1 MYCDLTI
8 DMSFF
13 YFFDMF
19 STDFWLL
26 IIGCAFFF
34 GCSWIFSNFQKSS
47 YKREIRNRRSFVLL
61 AKLLAEEE
69 KIACDTRGC
78 KGDGTGEVYLALPEG
93 VVQVFSHRDGK
104 FAISLLG
111 AVLINDLHADM
122 AREFCK
128 ELNAN
133 EKRIRYSVGFE
144 PAIAKTGFSIT
155 CDFEDEVDEE
165 AAEYYILSYVKTY
178 LGPKKQELETL
189 WKSKISSQGK

>member
-1 MYCDLTI
+1 
-8 DMSFF
+8 
-13 YFFDMF
+13 MF

-47 YKREIRNRRSFVLL
+47 YGRDIEKKEL
-61 AKLLAEEE
+61 

-78 KGDGTGEVYLALPEG
+78 KEDGTGEVYLALPEG
-93 VVQVFSHRDGK
+93 VVRVFSHRDGK

-133 EKRIRYSVGFE
+133 EKRIRYSVRFE

>member
-1 MYCDLTI
+1 M
-8 DMSFF
+8 
-13 YFFDMF
+13 
-19 STDFWLL
+19 
-26 IIGCAFFF
+26 
-34 GCSWIFSNFQKSS
+34 
-47 YKREIRNRRSFVLL
+47 
-61 AKLLAEEE
+61 
-69 KIACDTRGC
+69 
-78 KGDGTGEVYLALPEG
+78 
-93 VVQVFSHRDGK
+93 VQVKFIWLYQKVLSGCFLIEMVS

-165 AAEYYILSYVKTY
+165 AAEYYILSYAKTY

>member
-1 MYCDLTI
+1 
-8 DMSFF
+8 
-13 YFFDMF
+13 MF

-34 GCSWIFSNFQKSS
+34 GCSWIFSNFQKGA

-69 KIACDTRGC
+69 NLACDTRGC
-78 KGDGTGEVYLALPEG
+78 KEDGTGEVYLALPEG
-93 VVQVFSHRDGK
+93 VVRVFSHRDGK